1 MKKCD
6 TKIVLKASI
15 YLVLFILFLKFY
27 LIEQATEF
35 LDGKTTFSTNYEKAE
50 GTEFPSI
57 LICFSP
63 PFKTKLG
70 KSLVLALPKIDNGSD
85 YGYDYDY
92 DYEDH
97 DQSDEDHE
105 QGDEDYGPLG
115 DIVNSFLNLA
125 YIEDLDYY
133 TKIRFYSKSRKEIPS
148 QPIMDISQFATLEHG
163 LCTRLAINKQF
174 QDVRKMS
181 LEFVFNATKLKKL
194 HSVLTEI
201 KMFKN

>member
-1 MKKCD
+1 MKKCN

-70 KSLVLALPKIDNGSD
+70 KSLVLALPKALWSEE
-85 YGYDYDY
+85 GYQTQIQDCA
-92 DYEDH
+92 
-97 DQSDEDHE
+97 
-105 QGDEDYGPLG
+105 LG
-115 DIVNSFLNLA
+115 AS
-125 YIEDLDYY
+125 
-133 TKIRFYSKSRKEIPS
+133 
-148 QPIMDISQFATLEHG
+148 
-163 LCTRLAINKQF
+163 
-174 QDVRKMS
+174 
-181 LEFVFNATKLKKL
+181 
-194 HSVLTEI
+194 
-201 KMFKN
+201 

>member
-70 KSLVLALPKIDNGSD
+70 KSLVLALPKVDNG
-85 YGYDYDY
+85 DYDDYVY
-92 DYEDH
+92 DYED
-97 DQSDEDHE
+97 QEQTDEDFE
-105 QGDEDYGPLG
+105 PSG
-115 DIVNSFLNLA
+115 DILTSFFNLA
-125 YIEDLDYY
+125 YIQGRDYD
-133 TKIRFYSKSRKEIPS
+133 TNIRFYNR
-148 QPIMDISQFATLEHG
+148 
-163 LCTRLAINKQF
+163 
-174 QDVRKMS
+174 
-181 LEFVFNATKLKKL
+181 
-194 HSVLTEI
+194 
-201 KMFKN
+201 